1 MLRASSQFADVT
13 AGVVY
18 IHSSPAALC
27 PHIEWAL
34 ASALGAPA
42 QLRWTAQP
50 AAAGQLRAT
59 SEWIGPVGT
68 ASRIAQALRS
78 WPVLRFEVT
87 EDASEG
93 VDGERYSFVPDL
105 GLWHGSISAN
115 GDVMIGEMRLRG
127 MLRTARELDKY
138 SSYDLAAE
146 IDRALGT
153 AWDEDLELYR
163 SGSEG
168 AEITWLRREVG

>member
-1 MLRASSQFADVT
+1 MRASSQFADAT

-42 QLRWTAQP
+42 TLRWTAQP

-59 SEWIGPVGT
+59 SDWVGPVGT
-68 ASRIAQALRS
+68 AARIAQALRS

-87 EDASEG
+87 EDPSEG
-93 VDGERYSFVPDL
+93 VDGERYSFVPTL
-105 GLWHGSISAN
+105 GLWHGSTSAN
-115 GDVMIGEMRLRG
+115 GDVTIGEMRLRV
-127 MLRTARELDKY
+127 MLQTARELDKY
-138 SSYDLAAE
+138 SGYDLAAE
-146 IDRALGT
+146 LDRALGT
-153 AWDEDLELYR
+153 AWDEDLEVYR
-163 SGSEG
+163 GGSEG
-168 AEITWLRREVG
+168 AEVTWLRRDVG

>member
-1 MLRASSQFADVT
+1 VVRASSQFADAT

-42 QLRWTAQP
+42 KLRWTAQP

-59 SEWIGPVGT
+59 SDWVGPVGT
-68 ASRIAQALRS
+68 AARIAQALRS

-87 EDASEG
+87 EDPSEG
-93 VDGERYSFVPDL
+93 VDGERYSFVPAL
-105 GLWHGSISAN
+105 GLWHGSTSAN
-115 GDVMIGEMRLRG
+115 GDVTIGEMRLRV
-127 MLRTARELDKY
+127 MLQTARELDKY
-138 SSYDLAAE
+138 SGYDLAAE
-146 IDRALGT
+146 LDRALGT
-153 AWDEDLELYR
+153 AWDEDLEVYR
-163 SGSEG
+163 CGSEG
-168 AEITWLRREVG
+168 AEITWLRRDVG